1 VPAILLVDQ
10 HGVCRRGI
18 RALIESAELAK
29 VVDRASLQN
38 EFSSIFDLLLIDSIA
53 LIGNHAVSW
62 N

>member
-38 EFSSIFDLLLIDSIA
+38 ESSGIFDLLLIDFNCFDRQSRG
-53 LIGNHAVSW
+53 LLE
-62 N
+62 